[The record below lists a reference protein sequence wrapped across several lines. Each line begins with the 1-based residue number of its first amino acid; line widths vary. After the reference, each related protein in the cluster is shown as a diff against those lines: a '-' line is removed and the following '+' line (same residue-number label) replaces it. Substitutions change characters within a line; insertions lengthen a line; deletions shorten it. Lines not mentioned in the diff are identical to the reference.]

1 MIPALEVELLGE
13 PVRGRSFYECVVGP
27 SSAGDG
33 WSAYC
38 LYKDHIVR
46 RAPWTIYEIDLQT
59 EEVTPYHGQLCDTWF
74 LFAMPD
80 GCIYTFPEDTDDPS
94 GAKGYVA
101 RVNPKKKKLEIFGPG
116 SPDSWNYCWCWGPDD
131 FMYIGGWR
139 LHHAMRFDPKTGK
152 FADYGAQGPE
162 CRGGIYH
169 IAYDGEYLYT
179 TMGREPFY
187 LLAMDLETREQEILL
202 QLPYPERLVLES
214 RQDGVFVR
222 RERHPWATPES
233 EVLGFYSLK
242 NGVLTEISDWPEPEP
257 HKEEPP
263 GSIVKPKVLSE
274 REAPMCRAD
283 GTATLCYQP
292 HGRGWKSVTFVAG
305 PSASY
310 LFRLGTFGDGKVVG
324 ASEDPYNL
332 FQYDP
337 TTGGF
342 TVLGPPYGTHVYAFQ
357 GCRGKGYF
365 VGYSGAPVYEWDPSR
380 PWTCLPATPD
390 SAVPDARS
398 SEANPR
404 LVASME
410 NQRRAYDIVLAAD
423 GRLYVPCSA
432 YVEALPGGLLSWY
445 DPRTGEAGGTRDG
458 FEEYRGFDAETSDG
472 GRYVV
477 CTTVPW
483 PTPEFSGDA
492 MLVTYDTIEHEVI
505 GRVPI
510 LPGASEQSHIVEW
523 RPGLISGYIPD
534 PSSGGVAFYLFDV
547 ERREVRVGYQHIG
560 SVHGKLLKLSN
571 GLIGFLDANTVWT
584 LDPETWRAS
593 PVGRL
598 NQPPRDWMILG
609 QDLYL
614 ILNTYVARVQEFVP
628 PAGGWRSSEEM
639 FGVGSL

>member
-1 MIPALEVELLGE
+1 MMIPRLETDMLGQ
-13 PVRGRSFYECVVGP
+13 PVHGRSFYECVIGP

-46 RAPWTIYEIDLQT
+46 RDPWTIYEIDLQT

-94 GAKGYVA
+94 GPKGYVA

-131 FMYIGGWR
+131 FIYIGGWR
-139 LHHAMRFDPKTGK
+139 LHHAMRFDPRTGE
-152 FADYGAQGPE
+152 FVDYGVQGPE

-169 IAYDGEYLYT
+169 TACDGKFLYT

-187 LLAMDLETREQEILL
+187 LLAMSLETREQEILL

-214 RQDGVFVR
+214 RQDGVFAR
-222 RERHPWATPES
+222 REKQPWATGET
-233 EVLGFYSLK
+233 EVLGYCSLTNK
-242 NGVLTEISDWPEPEP
+242 VLTEISDWPEPEP
-257 HKEEPP
+257 HKEAP

-274 REAPMCRAD
+274 REPPMCRAD
-283 GTATLCYQP
+283 GTATLWYQSQ
-292 HGRGWKSVTFVAG
+292 GEDWRSVTFVAG
-305 PSASY
+305 SSPSY

-337 TTGGF
+337 ITGDF
-342 TVLGPPYGTHVYAFQ
+342 TVLGAPYGLHVYAFQ
-357 GCRGKGYF
+357 GCGGKGYF
-365 VGYSGAPVYEWDPSR
+365 VGYSGAPVYEWDPGR

-398 SEANPR
+398 PEANPR

-432 YVEALPGGLLSWY
+432 YVEALPGGLLGWY

-492 MLVTYDTIEHEVI
+492 MLVSYDTTEHEVI

-510 LPGASEQSHIVEW
+510 LPGSGEQSPLVEW
-523 RPGLISGYIPD
+523 RPGLVVGYIAD
-534 PSSGGVAFYLFDV
+534 LDADNFAFYLFDV
-547 ERREVRVGYQHIG
+547 RQQKVEVGLRQEGNL
-560 SVHGKLLKLSN
+560 HGKLLKLPD
-571 GLIGFLDANTVWT
+571 GMIGFLEGDVAWC
-584 LDPETWRAS
+584 LDPDTWRAS
-593 PVGRL
+593 PFGRL
-598 NQPPRDWMILG
+598 PRPPRDWMVLG

-614 ILNTYVARVQEFVP
+614 VLNTHAARVRDIH
-628 PAGGWRSSEEM
+628 AGGATSPRM
-639 FGVGSL
+639 